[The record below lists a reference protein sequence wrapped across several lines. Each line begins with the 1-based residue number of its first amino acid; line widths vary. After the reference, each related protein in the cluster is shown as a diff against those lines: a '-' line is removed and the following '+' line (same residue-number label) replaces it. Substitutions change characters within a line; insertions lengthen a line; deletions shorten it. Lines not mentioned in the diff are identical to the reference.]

1 MSAQFWNGI
10 VADHAAAQ
18 LAVAVPADAPRAGTP
33 ITIPDQVRG
42 ALQFLA
48 SDTRCSERERAALR
62 DLGEHGT
69 DPVLARLR
77 GLLR

>member
-1 MSAQFWNGI
+1 MNGT
-10 VADHAAAQ
+10 
-18 LAVAVPADAPRAGTP
+18 R

-62 DLGEHGT
+62 ELREHGT
-69 DPVLARLR
+69 DPVLTRLR
-77 GLLR
+77 ALLR

>member
-1 MSAQFWNGI
+1 MN
-10 VADHAAAQ
+10 
-18 LAVAVPADAPRAGTP
+18 GTP
-33 ITIPDQVRG
+33 ITIPDQVRS

-62 DLGEHGT
+62 DLREHGT

>member
-1 MSAQFWNGI
+1 MN
-10 VADHAAAQ
+10 
-18 LAVAVPADAPRAGTP
+18 RTP

-62 DLGEHGT
+62 EHGT
-69 DPVLARLR
+69 DPVLTRLR
-77 GLLR
+77 ALLR